1 MGARGHDANG
11 VLDAGAAYIFNTA
24 ESLLLDPYYMARQY
38 SPSGI
43 HASYDDERFY
53 NSMLGSGHSWIPPNT
68 SIGHYITLDLG
79 NIYNVSGFA
88 TKGQEG
94 NTQHVTKYKISYSTN
109 NTDFTFIKDSN
120 NNDVEFTGNN
130 SSQYQ
135 TNNNGT
141 SYWSLA
147 SDYLINTVSA
157 RYIRFYPTEH
167 SGWPSLRCGVYVK
180 TSMTFEIYDPPASK
194 RTHSLT
200 YNNYPYD
207 STLSGNSYWFVEWN
221 VGGNQTNWFATIDL
235 RDDNNTSRD
244 IAGIR
249 FAKGIGLETYNTGS
263 SWNNTVIEKTA
274 PPQEFYIEY
283 STNNGSSY
291 SPLLQSNSVL
301 NNDIKNNTS
310 STTGYYGRFYPY
322 IDLHP
327 PGSGTIGGLARPT
340 TVAWNLDEIDFY
352 FPLGIVRNVT
362 HIKLWPKRHIGNVL
376 YAFRFGFIVPS
387 T

>member
-1 MGARGHDANG
+1 
-11 VLDAGAAYIFNTA
+11 
-24 ESLLLDPYYMARQY
+24 MARQ
-38 SPSGI
+38 PSSI

-53 NSMLGSGHSWIPPNT
+53 NSMLGSGHCWIPPNT
-68 SIGHYITLDLG
+68 NIGHYITLDLG
-79 NIYNVSGFA
+79 EIYNVSGFA
-88 TKGQEG
+88 TKGREG
-94 NTQHVTKYKISYSTN
+94 NAQHVTKYKISYSEYN
-109 NTDFTFIKDSN
+109 VEENYQYIKDSN
-120 NNDVEFTGNN
+120 NNDVEFIGNN
-130 SSQYQ
+130 ISQYQ

-167 SGWPSLRCGVYVK
+167 SGWPSLRCGVYVN
-180 TSMTFEIYDPPASK
+180 TSMTFEIYDPPSSK
-194 RTHSLT
+194 RYHSRRYLNPGYAT
-200 YNNYPYD
+200 STSSVD
-207 STLSGNSYWFVEWN
+207 STLSGNEYWWVEWN
-221 VGGNQTNWFATIDL
+221 VGSNQTQWYATIDL
-235 RDDNNTSRD
+235 RDNNNNGRD

-283 STNNGSSY
+283 SIDNGTSY

-301 NNDIKNNTS
+301 NNDIRNNTS

-327 PGSGTIGGLARPT
+327 PGSGYDKPT
-340 TVAWNLDEIDFY
+340 TVAWNVDDYDFY
-352 FPLGIVRNVT
+352 FPLGIVSNVT
-362 HIKLWPKRHIGNVL
+362 HIKLWPKRHIGNVH

-387 T
+387 Q